1 LAFAQKSMLPKFNE
15 WYFCRREKNKVIKID
30 IDKVKITF
38 FKKTSDFMALK
49 IIANKRNPVR

>member
-1 LAFAQKSMLPKFNE
+1 MLPKFNE

-38 FKKTSDFMALK
+38 FKKTLDFMTLK
-49 IIANKRNPVR
+49 IIANKRNPVM